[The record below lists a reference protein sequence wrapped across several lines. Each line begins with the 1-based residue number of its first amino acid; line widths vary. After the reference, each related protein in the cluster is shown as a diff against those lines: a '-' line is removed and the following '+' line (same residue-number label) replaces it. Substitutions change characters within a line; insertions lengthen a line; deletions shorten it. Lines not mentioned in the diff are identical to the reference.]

1 MKLVLEGGGSRAAFS
16 AGVVHGLLSSGVAP
30 KVIVGSSSGSM
41 NAAFAAAGQSEVA
54 CDIWRDVIPGK
65 RFISWQRQ
73 FTPWGPPGL
82 GIDDLL
88 DNVIRAQ
95 QLLDVERAVSGPT
108 HLYVTLTDVET
119 SEVHI
124 ARPGTH
130 DFWDWMRASLAL
142 PVGYNRVVSVHGRG
156 YIDGGVACPAAFD
169 DPLPEAYPEPTVVV
183 MTRSV
188 HTKKAP
194 PALWERVAIRTI
206 VPAPARR
213 TCLEQHHAYN
223 EAMVRLREAAES
235 GRVMLIDPPPEGLPV
250 SRLTRDAG
258 PIRKAVALGIEAGK
272 RASERVFALVSGRAQ
287 ASPVGSEPQS

>member
-16 AGVVHGLLSSGVAP
+16 AGVVHGLISSGVRP
-30 KVIVGSSSGSM
+30 SVIVGSSTGSM
-41 NAAFAAAGQSEVA
+41 NAAFGAAGQSELA
-54 CDIWRDVIPGK
+54 CTIWRDVLPGK

-88 DNVIRAQ
+88 DNVIRGQ
-95 QLLDVERAVSGPT
+95 HLLDVERAVSGPI
-108 HLYVTLTDVET
+108 HLYVTVTDVET
-119 SEVHI
+119 SGVHI
-124 ARPGTH
+124 VRPKAH

-142 PVGYNRVVSVHGRG
+142 PVGYNKVIEVGGRG

-188 HTKKAP
+188 HVKKAP

-223 EAMVRLREAAES
+223 EKMVALREASEA
-235 GRVMLIDPPPEGLPV
+235 GRVFLIDPPPEGLPV
-250 SRLTRDAG
+250 SRLTRDATS
-258 PIRKAVALGIEAGK
+258 IRKAVDQGIEAGK
-272 RASERVFALVSGRAQ
+272 RAAERLSKQ
-287 ASPVGSEPQS
+287 PSPGLQY